1 MIFIDSTVTRVF
13 PNLFERG
20 ESLTSETTYTLKLV
34 SDEIT
39 STIQA
44 DKQAKTRTERYF
56 EFDLPDLTNAKD
68 GYYEFQVLDGE
79 TLLYSEVAFISK
91 SSAVTYYQ
99 NEITNTYFSNA
110 G

>member
-1 MIFIDSTVTRVF
+1 MIFVDSNTTKVF

-20 ESLTSETTYTLKLV
+20 EAITSTTTYTLKLV

-44 DKQAKTRTERYF
+44 NKQARTKTERYF

-68 GYYEFQVLDGE
+68 GYYNFQVFDGS
-79 TLLYSEVAFISK
+79 TLLYEEPMYLSRL
-91 SSAVTYYQ
+91 SAVTYYQ